1 MNEQK
6 NISEYGFNFQ
16 VKFIVCLITDKLF
29 LEQIYDILDEKYL
42 GNDAFKWLVKEI
54 KEHYSKY
61 KKVMTM
67 DVFKVQVGGV
77 DNDLLKQ
84 NVLDTLR
91 EVVKHLESE
100 ELDYIKDKALDFHKT
115 QVLKDAI
122 LRSAQILEV
131 DGDVEQ
137 IKVIVDDAMKA
148 GMERDIGH
156 DYLEDFEERY
166 SETIVAKIRESDKDK
181 LVTILVDSLAAASTK
196 VEMDSDFDKDGWA
209 TAKAI
214 VISKAMRKITQLIAR
229 QRVCLIFTNQLRQKL
244 GVMFGDPWTTSGGKA
259 LPFHSSTRIRLKN
272 TGQIKDKKN
281 NTIGMKMRAQ
291 VIKNRL
297 GPPMRHADF
306 ELYFETGIDDDGS
319 WLKVMKDHKLV
330 KQGGSWYTMNNHEDK
345 EVKFQSKD
353 WSELLKDEEFRSHC
367 YDLIC
372 SKVIL
377 KYEKNFG
384 IDDVVIEE
392 EMSE

>member
-1 MNEQK
+1 MSTRDELAGVLADTINKQFKDMKVAYFLDGTDTTPTDIKDFVSTGSTMLDLAISNKPNGGIAVGRITELNGLESSGKSLIGAHMLAETQK
-6 NISEYGFNFQ
+6 
-16 VKFIVCLITDKLF
+16 K
-29 LEQIYDILDEKYL
+29 
-42 GNDAFKWLVKEI
+42 
-54 KEHYSKY
+54 
-61 KKVMTM
+61 
-67 DVFKVQVGGV
+67 GGV
-77 DNDLLKQ
+77 A
-84 NVLDTLR
+84 VYIDTETAVSTEFLSAIG
-91 EVVKHLESE
+91 VDTDSMLYLHLETVEDIFHAIE
-100 ELDYIKDKALDFHKT
+100 E
-115 QVLKDAI
+115 
-122 LRSAQILEV
+122 
-131 DGDVEQ
+131 
-137 IKVIVDDAMKA
+137 
-148 GMERDIGH
+148 
-156 DYLEDFEERY
+156 
-166 SETIVAKIRESDKDK
+166 IVAKVRESDKDR
-181 LVTILVDSLAAASTK
+181 LVTILVDSLAAASTN
-196 VEMDSDFDKDGWA
+196 VEMESDFDKDGWA
-209 TAKAI
+209 TSKAI
-214 VISKAMRKITQLIAR
+214 IISKAMRKITQMIGRQQIAL
-229 QRVCLIFTNQLRQKL
+229 VFTNQLRQKL

-319 WLKVMKDHKLV
+319 WLKVMKDHRLV
-330 KQGGSWYTMNNHEDK
+330 KQGGSWYTMDNHKGK